1 MAGILERYGIKE
13 VADVMFLEI
22 NEDSTTTPV
31 LFLDTLKVSTV
42 ETTADQTEARGGK
55 GNSPLIIWD
64 YGKEIT
70 LTLQDAVYSP
80 KSMAMIYGDNN
91 GSGSVT
97 EVTKYMNYVA
107 TSTTAP
113 TQIIIP
119 TGYRGAN
126 QSEVTTTN
134 FTIYDATGSEVKTT
148 ATLTKG
154 DRYIIAYTVKTE
166 KEKSHVIEI
175 NASTFPGTYKVIGDT
190 YARNQNTG
198 KDDFFQFV
206 IYQAK
211 MGAETT
217 LTLEAEGD
225 PTVFD
230 MTLRVLRPDDGK
242 MMELI
247 QYTMADNQ

>member
-22 NEDSTTTPV
+22 NEDNTTTPV

-70 LTLQDAVYSP
+70 LTLQDALYSP

-91 GSGSVT
+91 GVGTVT
-97 EVTKYMNYVA
+97 KVTKYINYVA
-107 TSTTAP
+107 NSSTTP
-113 TQIIIP
+113 TQITVP

-126 QSEVTTTN
+126 AQTDTTAAVKK
-134 FTIYDATGSEVKTT
+134 IYDADGSTVT
-148 ATLTKG
+148 TLTTG
-154 DRYIIAYTVKTE
+154 DRYMIEYEVTAT
-166 KEKSHVIEI
+166 SSSVIEI
-175 NASTFPGTYKVIGDT
+175 SASSFPGTYKIIGDT
-190 YARNQNTG
+190 YARNQKTG
-198 KDDFFQFV
+198 KDDFFQFI

-211 MGAETT
+211 MSAETT

-242 MMELI
+242 MMELV
-247 QYTMADNQ
+247 QYTI